1 MLCYNGSMYNRLY
14 LPTKDRRLA
23 WNTYIKEQHWLIDF
37 SDLRR
42 VYRDLFEYWDDP
54 KKWTEQES
62 FLDSHY

>member
-42 VYRDLFEYWDDP
+42 VYRDLFEY
-54 KKWTEQES
+54 
-62 FLDSHY
+62 